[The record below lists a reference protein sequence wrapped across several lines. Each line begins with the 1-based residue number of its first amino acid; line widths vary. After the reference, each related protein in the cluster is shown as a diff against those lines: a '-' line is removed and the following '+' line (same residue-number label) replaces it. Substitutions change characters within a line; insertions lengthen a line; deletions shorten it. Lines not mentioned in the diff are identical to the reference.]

1 MRGDGNENVMGRE
14 EEKQQKRVDD
24 RKTKFS

>member
-1 MRGDGNENVMGRE
+1 MRGDGNDYVMGRE

-24 RKTKFS
+24 RKTKLS

>member
-24 RKTKFS
+24 RKTKLS

>member
-14 EEKQQKRVDD
+14 EETKQKRVDD